1 MGIDSLN
8 VVVFEL
14 YVHGRT
20 APLRDYLYLGNR
32 PISLSV
38 FWLCFENELV
48 GTIVLKI
55 CLALIFIGSATGA
68 IVYSV
73 INFSLYIVN
82 EIVDKTHLA
91 EESQNQTP
99 TGNATLYFPY
109 DINQQCYNGTLTMLY
124 RRGVQNGQQV
134 YSYVEYGTDW
144 VQDAMKKRLY
154 HRVGLTPSDWQYSYY
169 VFPNVTF
176 FQTKQ
181 RCTRMDQTYEE
192 FIEGLG
198 LTYMRKNREEEVSL
212 NGRYKEVIVYE
223 GEPPEDVS
231 INGRHPS
238 LIRGYSS
245 VQRNVTYGWELYF
258 SHTTN
263 FSLYKQEYWY
273 PTMSSTEPDWN
284 IFNDIPNECFIS

>member
-1 MGIDSLN
+1 MSVDGGSGSHFGRQ
-8 VVVFEL
+8 VFLKHVSILEEDEWADD
-14 YVHGRT
+14 VSI
-20 APLRDYLYLGNR
+20 
-32 PISLSV
+32 ISRSDKST
-38 FWLCFENELV
+38 V

-73 INFSLYIVN
+73 INS
-82 EIVDKTHLA
+82 